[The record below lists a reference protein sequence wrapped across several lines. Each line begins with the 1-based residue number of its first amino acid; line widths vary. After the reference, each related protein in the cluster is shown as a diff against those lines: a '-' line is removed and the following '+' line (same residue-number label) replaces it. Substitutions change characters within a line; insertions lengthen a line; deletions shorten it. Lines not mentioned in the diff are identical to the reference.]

1 MIVSYWWLEHQVDLG
16 RRVRLAA
23 AGDLGADRAVRHI
36 MTEAEAVATP
46 LGVGLPQ
53 PMEKRSVNLPT
64 AAHAVQVLWGRM
76 PCNARPMA
84 PLWWRHGNDVR
95 PSALADHSG

>member
-64 AAHAVQVLWGRM
+64 AAHAVQVLWGT
-76 PCNARPMA
+76 NALQRE
-84 PLWWRHGNDVR
+84 
-95 PSALADHSG
+95 ADGTAVVEARQRCEA